1 MKPEDELALSFYR
14 ELSVIDERRGITL
27 VEHMTKGRLYVK
39 KTMSVFDREVFR
51 ILAEERFPQVP
62 EIAEVIE
69 DGDRL
74 IVIEEY
80 INGQSLE
87 QRLESGPLTEE
98 EVRRFVLQLCVVLQ
112 PLHEHEPKI
121 IHRDIKPSNLIL
133 SGGQLWLID
142 FNAARLNWDEMIKGT
157 NGSTGAHGEH
167 PTGRGRDTV
176 LMGTEEYAA
185 PEQFG
190 FARSSERT
198 DIYAIGVVMN
208 RLLTGRFPAEEI
220 YDGGLGGVIRRCIS
234 IDPKDRYANVREL
247 AVALRKARAAE
258 GPRETGGRGQT
269 AGTQMTGGQMT
280 GEQTAGGRRTI
291 SGIGDIF
298 REIPGFRSGRPVP
311 MIFAGLGYL
320 MVLATISIT
329 EITKSDGS
337 PAGPTETMVNRVLM
351 SLAIF
356 GLIFYFGNFMG
367 FRDVFPFKK
376 REQMPPNIAR
386 VVLGALIILFVPVIV
401 AVLIYP

>member
-87 QRLESGPLTEE
+87 QRLESGPLTVE
-98 EVRRFVLQLCVVLQ
+98 EVRRFMLQLCVVLQ

-142 FNAARLNWDEMIKGT
+142 FNAARLNWDEMIQGT

-167 PTGRGRDTV
+167 SSGRGRDTV

-258 GPRETGGRGQT
+258 GSRTGGSGQT
-269 AGTQMTGGQMT
+269 AGTQTAGGQMT

-298 REIPGFRSGRPVP
+298 REIPGFRSGRAVP